1 MNLKLT
7 NIKQLVTL
15 SSNLTSPNNSRS
27 RRGDEMRNLGI
38 LENAGLVIETGL
50 ISQFGKMEDLSQN
63 LSNNFIEYD
72 CSEKVV
78 MPGFVDSHTHLVFG
92 GSRED
97 EFAMRSA
104 GATYQE
110 IAEKGGGILSSVR
123 KTREASKKE
132 LKKKAR
138 RYLTS
143 MLKQGTT
150 TVEIKS
156 GYGLDFD
163 SEIKMLDVIRELR
176 QEEIISIVSTFIGAH
191 AFPPEFKNNPY
202 GYVNLICDK
211 MIPYIGQRKLADF
224 CDVFCEKGYFDVETS
239 EKILT
244 LGKQHGLLPKIH
256 AEELTP
262 FGGAELAG
270 KICAVSADHLEH
282 ITDNGINSLK
292 QGNVVAVLLPGV
304 SFFLD
309 HQYAPARKLIDNGVV
324 VAIATDF
331 NPGSCMTYSMPL
343 MMTIACTHM
352 KMSPEEVITASTI
365 NAAAALN
372 LSDEIGSIDV
382 GKRGDVLIL
391 NIPDYKFLP
400 YHFGENHIYR
410 VIKNGVFLEY

>member
-7 NIKQLVTL
+7 NIKQLITL
-15 SSNLTSPNNSRS
+15 SSNLTFPNDRLS

-38 LENAGLVIETGL
+38 IENAALIIEEGL
-50 ISQFGKMEDLSQN
+50 ISHFGRMQDLHQN
-63 LSNNFIEYD
+63 LSHNFIEYD
-72 CSEKVV
+72 CSDKVV

-97 EFAMRSA
+97 EFAMRSS

-123 KTREASKKE
+123 KTRESSKKE

-143 MLKQGTT
+143 MLKHGTT

-163 SEIKMLDVIRELR
+163 TEIKMLDVIRELR
-176 QEEIISIVSTFIGAH
+176 HEEIISVVATFIGAH
-191 AFPPEFKNNPY
+191 AYPPEFINNPD
-202 GYVNLICDK
+202 GYVNLICEK
-211 MIPYIGQRKLADF
+211 LIPYIGKHKLADF
-224 CDVFCEKGYFDVETS
+224 CDVFCEKGYFNVETS

-244 LGKQHGLLPKIH
+244 LGKQYGLQPKIH

-270 KICAVSADHLEH
+270 KINAVSADHLEH

-292 QGNVVAVLLPGV
+292 KGNVAAVLLPGV
-304 SFFLD
+304 SFFLN
-309 HQYAPARKLIDNGVV
+309 HQYAPARKLIDSGVV

-331 NPGSCMTYSMPL
+331 NPGSCMSYSMPL

-352 KMSPEEVITASTI
+352 KMSPEEAITASTI

-372 LSDEIGSIDV
+372 LSNEIGSIDV
-382 GKRGDVLIL
+382 GKRGDVVIL
-391 NIPDYKFLP
+391 DIPNYRFLP
-400 YHFGENHIYR
+400 YHFGENHVYR

>member
-1 MNLKLT
+1 MNLKLI

-15 SSNLTSPNNSRS
+15 SSNLTSPNDLRA
-27 RRGDEMRNLGI
+27 RRGDGMRDLGTI
-38 LENAGLVIETGL
+38 EHAFLIIENGL
-50 ISQFGKMEDLSQN
+50 ISHFGKMEDLPQSV
-63 LSNNFIEYD
+63 SNNFIEYD
-72 CSEKVV
+72 CYDKVV

-97 EFAMRSA
+97 EFAMRSS

-123 KTREASKKE
+123 KTREVSKKE

-143 MLKQGTT
+143 MLKHGTT

-163 SEIKMLDVIRELR
+163 SEIKMLEVIRELR
-176 QEEIISIVSTFIGAH
+176 LEEIISVVSTFIGAH
-191 AFPPEFKNNPY
+191 AFPPEFKNNPN
-202 GYVNLICDK
+202 GYVELICDK
-211 MIPYIGQRKLADF
+211 MIPYIGERKLADF
-224 CDVFCEKGYFDVETS
+224 CDVFCEKGYFDVKTS

-244 LGKQHGLLPKIH
+244 IGKQHGLLPKIH

-270 KICAVSADHLEH
+270 KIAAVSADHLEH

-304 SFFLD
+304 SFFLN
-309 HQYAPARKLIDNGVV
+309 HQYAPARKLIESGVI

-331 NPGSCMTYSMPL
+331 NPGSCMSYSMPL

-372 LSDEIGSIDV
+372 LSNEIGSIDV
-382 GKRGDVLIL
+382 GKRGDVVIL
-391 NIPDYKFLP
+391 DIPNYKFLP
-400 YHFGENHIYR
+400 YHFGENHVYR